1 MNPYQTCALE
11 GASGVELTVAL
22 YDGIIR
28 FMYRAIDAVERG
40 DADQRRVAVKRAM
53 DIVIYL
59 QATLKMDI
67 GGKPAEALAE
77 FYTAMF
83 ALMLQGSQANS
94 REKFEQVIAFVRNVR
109 DAWRQAGQGSAMTAI
124 CPVAALSSMRYPSG
138 LEASRICDI
147 GSAHSV
153 ELGAPEQAV
162 GGSSVQLESVS
173 R

>member
-28 FMYRAIDAVERG
+28 FMYGALDAVERR
-40 DADQRRVAVKRAM
+40 DEAQRRVAVKRAM
-53 DIVIYL
+53 DIVLYL

-83 ALMLQGSQANS
+83 ALMLQGSQASS
-94 REKFEQVIAFVRNVR
+94 REKFEQVVAFVRNVR
-109 DAWRQAGQGSAMTAI
+109 DAWRQAARD
-124 CPVAALSSMRYPSG
+124 PVAIATVPYIVDLSSRKNQTG
-138 LEASRICDI
+138 LEQGEMGMVA
-147 GSAHSV
+147 
-153 ELGAPEQAV
+153 
-162 GGSSVQLESVS
+162 GSSWSA
-173 R
+173 

>member
-1 MNPYQTCALE
+1 MNPYQTRALE

-28 FMYRAIDAVERG
+28 FMYRAIDAVEAK

-53 DIVIYL
+53 DIIIYL

-94 REKFEQVIAFVRNVR
+94 REKFEQVITFVRNVR
-109 DAWRQAGQGSAMTAI
+109 DAWRQAARDPVATAAIPRVADFLSTRNPTGLDRADFGMGSAPESTW
-124 CPVAALSSMRYPSG
+124 
-138 LEASRICDI
+138 
-147 GSAHSV
+147 SA
-153 ELGAPEQAV
+153 
-162 GGSSVQLESVS
+162 
-173 R
+173 